1 MYKHIHTTTYFE
13 IADFAS
19 RRKYIFA
26 FNASLERKDY
36 EWSTLLKEIC
46 ERKNFAIYVL
56 YLSTTTGR
64 LIRIVFPATA
74 ENVAADRHN

>member
-46 ERKNFAIYVL
+46 ERKNFAI
-56 YLSTTTGR
+56 
-64 LIRIVFPATA
+64 
-74 ENVAADRHN
+74 